1 MAVTAKEIA
10 EEVVKILKED
20 RDFKI
25 QKNLTPF
32 QKTEKL
38 LYNLK
43 YLKGAIDV
51 KRKRL
56 SGLQNDPFLLSKK
69 EIGVNVQ
76 ENKKYLSEVEKLE
89 NLIENLE
96 NEIGRLEN
104 VVEMTERALKEIE
117 DDKYYKIIEIKY
129 FEEMTFEYISE
140 KLEMGERTAKRHKNR
155 LVKMLQ
161 MIIFSDNAI
170 ADILNN

>member
-1 MAVTAKEIA
+1 M
-10 EEVVKILKED
+10 
-20 RDFKI
+20 
-25 QKNLTPF
+25 
-32 QKTEKL
+32 
-38 LYNLK
+38 
-43 YLKGAIDV
+43 
-51 KRKRL
+51 
-56 SGLQNDPFLLSKK
+56 
-69 EIGVNVQ
+69 
-76 ENKKYLSEVEKLE
+76 
-89 NLIENLE
+89 IENLE

>member
-56 SGLQNDPFLLSKK
+56 SGLQNDPVLLSKK
-69 EIGVNVQ
+69 EIG
-76 ENKKYLSEVEKLE
+76 ETSKK
-89 NLIENLE
+89 
-96 NEIGRLEN
+96 
-104 VVEMTERALKEIE
+104 
-117 DDKYYKIIEIKY
+117 IKNIY
-129 FEEMTFEYISE
+129 Q
-140 KLEMGERTAKRHKNR
+140 KWKNWR
-155 LVKMLQ
+155 
-161 MIIFSDNAI
+161 I
-170 ADILNN
+170 